1 MKKRMTGL
9 YVVLFTL
16 SAHALELDIHVV
28 GEAGQPVTNATISLE
43 TEAEPMGRLVTSPKM
58 RHEVW
63 SVDKMGRASGTFT
76 CYSTSLHMT
85 TKAPGFYD
93 EYSHVHFKAKRTSF
107 LSEVHTA
114 DKQTFRIVL
123 RRTINPIPMYSYSG
137 WPDVKIPSA
146 RGRFGFD
153 MIERDWVTPHG
164 NGRVTDFFIEYESL
178 KSGDDVL
185 YSATLSFPNA
195 QDGAYKKKKDL
206 SYSFKSV
213 YHADK
218 SACYQD
224 HVKLYSFKKSG
235 NNYSVDRFVTKED
248 YLILRTRTKVDSDG
262 NLISAH
268 YSKVYGPIYVEGIF
282 YFRSYAFNPNENDT
296 NLESDPERNLVPKR
310 KRKKMGSK
318 EP

>member
-1 MKKRMTGL
+1 MKCAMTICTALTIIGAYAL
-9 YVVLFTL
+9 DL
-16 SAHALELDIHVV
+16 SFQVFDESNS
-28 GEAGQPVTNATISLE
+28 PVTNATIRLE
-43 TEAEPMGRLVTSPKM
+43 TEADPMGRLVTSPKK

-63 SVDKMGRASGTFT
+63 TVDKMGCASGAFT
-76 CYSTSLHMT
+76 CYSTSLHVT

-93 EYSHVHFKAKRTSF
+93 EYSHAHFKAKRTSF
-107 LSEVHTA
+107 LSEVRTA

-137 WPDVKIPSA
+137 WPDVKMPSG

-164 NGRVTDFFIEYESL
+164 NGRVTDFVIEYESL
-178 KSGDDVL
+178 KSGDEVL
-185 YSATLSFPNA
+185 YSVTLSFPNA
-195 QDGAYKKKKDL
+195 QDGAYKKKKHL
-206 SYSFKSV
+206 SYSFKSD

-224 HVKLYSFKKSG
+224 RVKLYSFKKSG

-248 YLILRTRTKVDSDG
+248 YLILRTRTKVDSNG

-268 YSKVYGPIYVEGIF
+268 YSKVYGPIYVEDIF
-282 YFRSYAFNPNENDT
+282 YFRACVFNPNENDT

-310 KRKKMGSK
+310 KRRKMGSK